1 MKSYMRRDSKL
12 SGVLHV
18 LLHMAEMEG
27 PVTSE
32 RLAGVMGTNPVVVRR
47 IMAGLRDRG
56 YVRSGK
62 GHGGGWRI
70 ACDLRTVTLR
80 DIYQALGAPEVF
92 AMGHRT
98 EAPGCLVEQAV
109 NAAMDETFRE
119 AEALLMAQFGRITLA
134 ALSADFHARLAA
146 RGGEVNPETTHAL

>member
-1 MKSYMRRDSKL
+1 MRRDSKL

-18 LLHMAEMEG
+18 LLHMAEIEG

-32 RLAGVMGTNPVVVRR
+32 FLAGVMQTNPVVVRR

-56 YVRSGK
+56 YVRSEK

-70 ACDLRTVTLR
+70 ACDFGAVTLR
-80 DIYQALGAPEVF
+80 DI
-92 AMGHRT
+92 
-98 EAPGCLVEQAV
+98 
-109 NAAMDETFRE
+109 NAAMDESFRE
-119 AEALLMAQFGRITLA
+119 AEALLMAQLGRITLA

-146 RGGEVNPETTHAL
+146 CGGDFNLETAHA